1 MLVQKIKNEAKL
13 IIKNKFYPIINFYN
27 YFNKNS
33 ERIISRNEIF
43 NYQTNLKKI
52 TRQDKKFFIN
62 FDNFIEEKNTHI
74 DKKLNSIFGW
84 VPYLKD
90 KSKILIYHFFS
101 VNYALRKNFLIR
113 LTLINHRNIVAQ
125 NCFWLNPAGIKEIDL
140 NEIWKGL
147 EGQAVFAEA
156 FHPKLPLNHA
166 TMDGVMRYWGNYY
179 DSNDNLQCTCHSLPL
194 EKKAKFE
201 IKDLW
206 SRSLLS
212 KHKDEKNYHYSI
224 GCRLNRE
231 NENTLTRMGFNIIVN
246 NNNEPKSVW
255 HNGSACSKTFI
266 NPEPIEELQGFWCP
280 PMNDID
286 PVIFID
292 EKETKL
298 DKQNLTFAIING
310 TKIIEKKDI
319 TASGSYKAKISEIF
333 GRKIEAPYFLVCK
346 FHYKHEAKIVV
357 TYDSTSSSGDC
368 GHAWSCEWK
377 INNDELVP
385 LEIDNKS
392 TARKFFHFQNNVS
405 DKSIQYY
412 LLLYINKKKNYSSKE
427 IKIRFLLDNKKE
439 FLTSIEIN
447 FKQPMISLNLN
458 DLLDL
463 DKVGEFNKGIIQI
476 ESLYDNVRG
485 HFYICDNKNSVVAT
499 DHLTGG

>member
-1 MLVQKIKNEAKL
+1 MLVQKIKSKAKL
-13 IIKNKFYPIINFYN
+13 IIKNRFYPIINFYN

-43 NYQTNLKKI
+43 NYQTNLRKI
-52 TRQDKKFFIN
+52 TSQDKRFFIN
-62 FDNFIEEKNTHI
+62 LDNFIEEKNTHI

-84 VPYLKD
+84 VPYLKN

-125 NCFWLNPAGIKEIDL
+125 NCFWLTPADIKEIDL

-147 EGQAVFAEA
+147 EGQTVFAEA
-156 FHPKLPLNHA
+156 FHPKLPLNHGTA
-166 TMDGVMRYWGNYY
+166 DGHMRYWGNYY
-179 DSNDNLQCTCHSLPL
+179 DSNDNLQCTCHSFPL

-212 KHKDEKNYHYSI
+212 KYKNEKNYHYSI
-224 GCRLNRE
+224 GCRLSRE
-231 NENTLTRMGFNIIVN
+231 NENTPTQMGFNMILN

-255 HNGSACSKTFI
+255 HNGSAHPKTFI
-266 NPEPIEELQGFWCP
+266 SQEPIESLQGFWCP

-292 EKETKL
+292 EQETKL
-298 DKQNLTFAIING
+298 GKQNVTFALING
-310 TKIIEKKDI
+310 TIIIEKKDI
-319 TASGSYKAKISEIF
+319 ITSGSYKAKISEIF

-346 FHYKHEAKIVV
+346 LHYKHETKIIV
-357 TYDSTSSSGDC
+357 TYDSTSSSRDC
-368 GHAWSCEWK
+368 GHLWPCAWK

-392 TARKFFHFQNNVS
+392 TARKFFYFQNNVS

-412 LLLYINKKKNYSSKE
+412 LLLHINKKKNYSSKE

-458 DLLDL
+458 DLFDL
-463 DKVGEFNKGIIQI
+463 DKAGEFNKGIIQI

-485 HFYICDNKNSVVAT
+485 HFYICDNKNSIVAT

>member
-1 MLVQKIKNEAKL
+1 
-13 IIKNKFYPIINFYN
+13 
-27 YFNKNS
+27 
-33 ERIISRNEIF
+33 
-43 NYQTNLKKI
+43 
-52 TRQDKKFFIN
+52 
-62 FDNFIEEKNTHI
+62 
-74 DKKLNSIFGW
+74 
-84 VPYLKD
+84 
-90 KSKILIYHFFS
+90 
-101 VNYALRKNFLIR
+101 
-113 LTLINHRNIVAQ
+113 
-125 NCFWLNPAGIKEIDL
+125 
-140 NEIWKGL
+140 
-147 EGQAVFAEA
+147 
-156 FHPKLPLNHA
+156 
-166 TMDGVMRYWGNYY
+166 
-179 DSNDNLQCTCHSLPL
+179 
-194 EKKAKFE
+194 
-201 IKDLW
+201 
-206 SRSLLS
+206 
-212 KHKDEKNYHYSI
+212 
-224 GCRLNRE
+224 
-231 NENTLTRMGFNIIVN
+231 
-246 NNNEPKSVW
+246 
-255 HNGSACSKTFI
+255 
-266 NPEPIEELQGFWCP
+266 
-280 PMNDID
+280 MNDID

-319 TASGSYKAKISEIF
+319 TTSGSYKAKISEIF

-346 FHYKHEAKIVV
+346 FHYKHETKIIV

-368 GHAWSCEWK
+368 GHAWPCEWK
-377 INNDELVP
+377 INNDEVVP

-458 DLLDL
+458 DLLDV
-463 DKVGEFNKGIIQI
+463 DKAGEFNKGIIQI

-485 HFYICDNKNSVVAT
+485 HFYICDNKNSIVAT